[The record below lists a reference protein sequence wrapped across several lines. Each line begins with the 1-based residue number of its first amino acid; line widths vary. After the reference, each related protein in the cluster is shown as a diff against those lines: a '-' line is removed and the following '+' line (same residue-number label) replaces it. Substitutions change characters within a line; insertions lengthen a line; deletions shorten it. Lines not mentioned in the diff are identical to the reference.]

1 MCVCVCV
8 WKEVRAEKGG
18 REACLFADELANE
31 ERNSTLR
38 PKAPVFKEPR
48 QGKRQ
53 DRGPSSHKSVG
64 SYDLQALRRGSGR
77 ETVREGGAEA
87 ATCATCERAFD
98 RGHKQWPPF
107 YG

>member
-48 QGKRQ
+48 QAA
-53 DRGPSSHKSVG
+53 GPG
-64 SYDLQALRRGSGR
+64 TILTQIRR
-77 ETVREGGAEA
+77 VV
-87 ATCATCERAFD
+87 
-98 RGHKQWPPF
+98 
-107 YG
+107 